1 MNRRKWNVGVRQ
13 LHALDAIAGKRMVGG
28 LPSAFVGRIDAAGKL
43 VRDRAIREQMNTLS
57 V

>member
-1 MNRRKWNVGVRQ
+1 MGVRQ

-43 VRDRAIREQMNTLS
+43 DQRSRGKRDR
-57 V
+57 